1 LSFVKKQRLNK
12 CLSSMLQRI
21 EKMPTDHEAD
31 PTSQESLTSVNKA
44 AMKADEAIRDTAQKY
59 IDKAGLKL
67 DLEHIETNIRRNPMP
82 AVAIAAGAGFIVGGG
97 MVTRLG
103 LAMLTL
109 FSRQAARETA
119 TNFIRGGLRPIAHGR

>member
-1 LSFVKKQRLNK
+1 
-12 CLSSMLQRI
+12 
-21 EKMPTDHEAD
+21 MPTDHED
-31 PTSQESLTSVNKA
+31 DSTSDESLTSVNKA

-59 IDKAGLKL
+59 IDKAGLRL
-67 DLEHIETNIRRNPMP
+67 DLKQVETNIRRNPMP

-119 TNFIRGGLRPIAHGR
+119 TNFIRGGLRPAAHGR

>member
-1 LSFVKKQRLNK
+1 
-12 CLSSMLQRI
+12 
-21 EKMPTDHEAD
+21 MPTDHEGD
-31 PTSQESLTSVNKA
+31 QTFDESLTSVNKTA
-44 AMKADEAIRDTAQKY
+44 GKADGAIRDTAQKY
-59 IDKAGLKL
+59 MDKAGLKL
-67 DLEHIETNIRRNPMP
+67 DLKQVETNIRSNPIP

-119 TNFIRGGLRPIAHGR
+119 ANFILGGLRPVAHGR